1 VDESGSGF
9 MDETMIGWTGCCDSD
24 RLTVTGWIQ

>member
-9 MDETMIGWTGCCDSD
+9 MDETMIGWTGCCDND
-24 RLTVTGWIQ
+24 QLDWMM